1 MSELVNEYVGAKRDN
16 ELPYRSIPGK
26 DVVRTLVLAFLYLLI
41 HSFTHSIVAQP
52 RTNGAGPGERYYPV
66 HNFREE
72 FLVYDATTKA
82 YIPYIDE
89 FHADQTALSV
99 FIDLE
104 SNRNYTLLLRTEQD
118 SYLFINAA
126 LKRKLQ
132 AGQWQVLRLDS
143 LYRAYHRPARPD
155 APAPRTELFLT
166 LYGPPGVQGK
176 QVLIGQPISTTQK
189 AVVLRDDNLSVRPR
203 IRSVYTNFLGAG
215 LLFLLA
221 THALLYALY
230 PRAFRR
236 IFNVRDLL
244 SLRSDEDS
252 FLVNRPISSANVLF
266 VGNLGLVIAYLIVFL
281 QSRNIDVMAPG
292 WLFAGEQPVGWLVGE
307 FIGLG
312 VAAFIALLGKYLLLE
327 VIGGLYKLHD
337 IVNIHFFK
345 ALQSSA
351 LFFTGLT
358 LLLSVIVYNTS
369 AADWVP
375 ELLLPLL
382 LLFYLAR
389 LGWFYVVIRSQ
400 ESIKNLYLFS
410 YLCIVELIPLI
421 IGLRFAL

>member
-1 MSELVNEYVGAKRDN
+1 MSEFVNEGIGVKREN
-16 ELPYRSIPGK
+16 KVPYRTTFAK
-26 DVVRTLVLAFLYLLI
+26 DVVRALVMALVYSLI
-41 HSFTHSIVAQP
+41 HSFTHSLLAQP
-52 RTNGAGPGERYYPV
+52 RTNGVGPGERYYPV
-66 HNFREE
+66 HNFRDE
-72 FLVYDATTKA
+72 FLVYDDATKS

-89 FHADQTALSV
+89 FHADETALSL

-118 SYLFINAA
+118 SYFFVNAA

-132 AGQWQVLRLDS
+132 AGQWQVLRIDS

-155 APAPRTELFLT
+155 APAPHTELFLT

-176 QVLIGQPISTTQK
+176 QIIIGQPISTTQK

-203 IRSVYTNFLGAG
+203 IRSAYTNFLGAG

-236 IFNVRDLL
+236 VFNIRDLL

-252 FLVNRPISSANVLF
+252 FLINRPLSSANVLF
-266 VGNLGLVIAYLIVFL
+266 VANLGLVIAYLVIFL
-281 QSRNIDVMAPG
+281 QSRNIDVMTPGQLFVGEQQPG
-292 WLFAGEQPVGWLVGE
+292 WIVGQFV
-307 FIGLG
+307 GLG
-312 VAAFIALLGKYLLLE
+312 VAAFLALLGKYLLLE
-327 VIGGLYKLHD
+327 VIGGLYKLQS

-358 LLLSVIVYNTS
+358 VVLSVIAYNTS
-369 AADWVP
+369 ATGWVP

-389 LGWFYVVIRSQ
+389 LGWFYAVIRSQ
-400 ESIKNLYLFS
+400 EPIKNLYLFS

>member
-1 MSELVNEYVGAKRDN
+1 MSESANAEIGIKR
-16 ELPYRSIPGK
+16 EGKRAGWSISGRN
-26 DVVRTLVLAFLYLLI
+26 VVKPLVLALFYSLI
-41 HSFTHSIVAQP
+41 HLFTHSLSAQP
-52 RTNGAGPGERYYPV
+52 RTNGTGPGDRYYPV
-66 HNFREE
+66 HDFRDE
-72 FLVYDATTKA
+72 FLVYDDATKA

-89 FHADQTALSV
+89 FHADETALSLFV
-99 FIDLE
+99 DLE

-118 SYLFINAA
+118 SYLFVNAA

-132 AGQWQVLRLDS
+132 GGQWQVLRIDS
-143 LYRAYHRPARPD
+143 LYRAYHRPARPN
-155 APAPRTELFLT
+155 APAPHTELFLT
-166 LYGPPGVQGK
+166 LYGPPGGQGK
-176 QVLIGQPISTTQK
+176 QVIIGQPISTTQK

-203 IRSVYTNFLGAG
+203 PRSAYTNFLGAG

-236 IFNVRDLL
+236 IFNIRDLL

-252 FLVNRPISSANVLF
+252 FLINRPITSANVLF
-266 VGNLGLVIAYLIVFL
+266 VANLGLVIAYLIIFL
-281 QSRNIDVMAPG
+281 QSRNINIVNPGRLFMGEQRPG
-292 WLFAGEQPVGWLVGE
+292 WLLGE
-307 FIGLG
+307 FVGLG
-312 VAAFIALLGKYLLLE
+312 IVAFVTLLGKYFMLE
-327 VIGGLYKLHD
+327 IIGGLYKLQD
-337 IVNIHFFK
+337 IVNIHYFK

-358 LLLSVIVYNTS
+358 LLLSIIAYNTS
-369 AADWVP
+369 ATGWVP
-375 ELLLPLL
+375 ELLVPLL
-382 LLFYLAR
+382 MLFYLAR
-389 LGWFYVVIRSQ
+389 LGWFYAVIRSQ